1 MGAVPGRAGAAARG
15 GQARRDLAAVPA
27 LVPDLPGPQGL
38 HRGLR
43 PAGRA
48 AAGLRRI
55 PQPHLDDPR
64 NQEETLQFLAA
75 HQLPYVCV
83 DMPQGYRDSIPPVL
97 AATASDLAMVRLHGH
112 SPNWTSRDIHERF
125 GYRYTGEELAE
136 WAPRIRALARDAEV
150 THVLFNNCYRDNAQ
164 SNARQLADLLDA

>member
-1 MGAVPGRAGAAARG
+1 ME
-15 GQARRDLAAVPA
+15 
-27 LVPDLPGPQGL
+27 
-38 HRGLR
+38 
-43 PAGRA
+43 
-48 AAGLRRI
+48 
-55 PQPHLDDPR
+55 PR

-75 HQLPYVCV
+75 HELPYVCV

-97 AATASDLAMVRLHGH
+97 AATASDLAVVRLHGH

-136 WAPRIRALARDAEV
+136 WAPRVRALARDAEV